1 MDKFRYSPT
10 PSSDIPPSSQPS
22 NSAPKT
28 CNLILP
34 DAAKNANYDLNIFGS
49 FAGPIPTGSPQFTYN
64 SNNNNNNNGTPTLR
78 FILGNRVNIPPA
90 QK

>member
-1 MDKFRYSPT
+1 MSKFRFT
-10 PSSDIPPSSQPS
+10 PSSSSDIPPSSQPS
-22 NSAPKT
+22 NSAPQT

-49 FAGPIPTGSPQFTYN
+49 FAGSIPSGSPQITYN
-64 SNNNNNNNGTPTLR
+64 SNNNNGTPTLR
-78 FILGNRVNIPPA
+78 LIIGNRVNIPPA